1 MSPDAGFPGGLPP
14 GAGGRVPAGA
24 GARAVAP
31 LVPPHAADPAVSPS
45 PRPFNP
51 ALDPVAPRARRRPAR
66 KAQKN
71 SPIGPVWV
79 PAIMFILMF
88 AMCFMH
94 MGRLVELFYPAAA
107 VLIALWLYRVHP
119 AHYLGFTCWVFFLS
133 AEIRRVG
140 DFFAGGFNP
149 VSTIMVAPL
158 ACAAISGFALITD
171 MKILGQRRAMPLALV
186 LSALLYTWLIGVT
199 RAGFSAATFAL
210 ANAIFPAL
218 VGFRFVSTWQAY
230 PDYQRVLLSTFIFGS
245 IVMGAYGIYEFVSP
259 PPWDLFW
266 LLASGMTSEGQPVPF
281 GLRIASTMNSSGP
294 FANTALVCILMVLAG
309 KGKLRIAAAIMLPA
323 LMFTAVRS
331 AWGGLL
337 IGLIYPIAMLDGR
350 SRIRMIAGIVACVA
364 ICLPLTMIDEVS
376 KHFTSRLETVQN
388 LGQDDSYQVRVGM
401 YSSFMG
407 RALTDISGQ
416 GFGTTGVASKLADTS
431 NVIAVFDSGVMEVPY
446 TMGWPGSLL
455 YVSGIVMLIMRA
467 FAASRARPHDRF
479 GVCGVGI
486 AVAIVAMMLFSN
498 TLAGMTGMFFFIGV
512 LMPVNGLRYVRETG
526 AAARREAAKRQ
537 ATQAAQAAQAAQ
549 APPAPVVV
557 PQYGPH
563 TVPSVPFHSGAAR

>member
-1 MSPDAGFPGGLPP
+1 MVVADGMSAVIPSAERPGMDPAAPAQSTYPHVHHHLGMRPAARAKRKNHIGP
-14 GAGGRVPAGA
+14 VSVPAG
-24 GARAVAP
+24 
-31 LVPPHAADPAVSPS
+31 
-45 PRPFNP
+45 
-51 ALDPVAPRARRRPAR
+51 
-66 KAQKN
+66 
-71 SPIGPVWV
+71 
-79 PAIMFILMF
+79 MFIMMF
-88 AMCFMH
+88 VMCFMH
-94 MGRLVELFYPAAA
+94 MGRMVELFYPAAA

-133 AEIRRVG
+133 AELRRIG

-186 LSALLYTWLIGVT
+186 LSALLYTWIIGVT

-210 ANAIFPAL
+210 ATAIFPAL
-218 VGFRFVSTWQAY
+218 VGFRFVATWKEY
-230 PDYQRVLLSTFIFGS
+230 PNYQRVLLNTFIFGS
-245 IVMGAYGIYEFVSP
+245 IVMGSYGIYQFVSP
-259 PPWDLFW
+259 PPWDVFW

-309 KGKLRIAAAIMLPA
+309 KGRLRIAAAIALPA

-337 IGLIYPIAMLDGR
+337 LGLIYPITMLDGR
-350 SRIRMIAGIVACVA
+350 SRIRLIAGIAACVA

-388 LGQDDSYQVRVGM
+388 LGEDDSFQVRVGM
-401 YSSFMG
+401 YSSFMS

-431 NVIAVFDSGVMEVPY
+431 DVIAVFDSGVMEVPY
-446 TMGWPGSLL
+446 TMGWPGALL
-455 YVSGIVMLIMRA
+455 YVSGIAMLISRA
-467 FAASRARPHDRF
+467 FAASRARPHDRL
-479 GVCGVGI
+479 GVSGVGV
-486 AVAIVAMMLFSN
+486 AVAIVAMMIFSN

-512 LMPVNGLRYVRETG
+512 LMPVNGLRYAREME
-526 AAARREAAKRQ
+526 AAARREKAKRQ
-537 ATQAAQAAQAAQ
+537 AA
-549 APPAPVVV
+549 APPAASPAV
-557 PQYGPH
+557 PQYGPR
-563 TVPSVPFHSGAAR
+563 TVRSASIHSGVAS

>member
-1 MSPDAGFPGGLPP
+1 
-14 GAGGRVPAGA
+14 
-24 GARAVAP
+24 
-31 LVPPHAADPAVSPS
+31 
-45 PRPFNP
+45 
-51 ALDPVAPRARRRPAR
+51 
-66 KAQKN
+66 
-71 SPIGPVWV
+71 
-79 PAIMFILMF
+79 
-88 AMCFMH
+88 
-94 MGRLVELFYPAAA
+94 
-107 VLIALWLYRVHP
+107 
-119 AHYLGFTCWVFFLS
+119 
-133 AEIRRVG
+133 
-140 DFFAGGFNP
+140 
-149 VSTIMVAPL
+149 
-158 ACAAISGFALITD
+158 
-171 MKILGQRRAMPLALV
+171 
-186 LSALLYTWLIGVT
+186 
-199 RAGFSAATFAL
+199 
-210 ANAIFPAL
+210 
-218 VGFRFVSTWQAY
+218 
-230 PDYQRVLLSTFIFGS
+230 
-245 IVMGAYGIYEFVSP
+245 
-259 PPWDLFW
+259 
-266 LLASGMTSEGQPVPF
+266 
-281 GLRIASTMNSSGP
+281 
-294 FANTALVCILMVLAG
+294 MVLAG

-455 YVSGIVMLIMRA
+455 YVSGIVLLITRA

-479 GVCGVGI
+479 GVSGVGI

-498 TLAGMTGMFFFIGV
+498 TLSGMTGMFFFIGV
-512 LMPVNGLRYVRETG
+512 LMPVNGLRYVRETE

-537 ATQAAQAAQAAQ
+537 AAQAAHAAQAAQ
-549 APPAPVVV
+549 APPTAVVT

-563 TVPSVPFHSGAAR
+563 TVPSVPFHSGAGR